1 MQVYSWISALPHGL
15 NDKQF
20 QATAIWFHSL
30 WWPCPTYLSN
40 PSDTAPAKA
49 FPSTVPITVHHPF
62 QQWHQNSK
70 SRATRTLPTTCA
82 VFIATWSED
91 APAPKSH
98 FKVSFLGPTLAPT
111 GYRHSNRDLYAGGL
125 SGSTLGNDGCGERG
139 GGGGE
144 AGMDRM
150 RSWTIMQLY
159 SHPNS
164 MGG

>member
-1 MQVYSWISALPHGL
+1 ML
-15 NDKQF
+15 NSSKQ
-20 QATAIWFHSL
+20 QLSDSTAYDDHVPLTSQIPQILHQPRHSL
-30 WWPCPTYLSN
+30 PLY
-40 PSDTAPAKA
+40 
-49 FPSTVPITVHHPF
+49 PITVHHPF

-111 GYRHSNRDLYAGGL
+111 GYRHSNRDWHAGGL

-139 GGGGE
+139 WGGGE

-150 RSWTIMQLY
+150 RS
-159 SHPNS
+159 
-164 MGG
+164 